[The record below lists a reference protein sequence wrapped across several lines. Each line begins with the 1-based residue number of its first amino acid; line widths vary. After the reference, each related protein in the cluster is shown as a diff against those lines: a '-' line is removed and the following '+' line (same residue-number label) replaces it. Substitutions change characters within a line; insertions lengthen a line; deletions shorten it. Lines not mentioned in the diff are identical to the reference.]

1 MIDTT
6 IGQNTFLNSVVYEG
20 KILSDW
26 INHFKID
33 FSGGD
38 VDVLT
43 TFISK
48 SSEANY
54 LYGKIKPYFELIESK
69 LKKKYNEEKVLL
81 VESYTLDKT
90 KRVPNLEILDSMVKD
105 LLKKQYEEL
114 DIAKYILTTF
124 EIIIKNY
131 EQLSYLV
138 SKKFS

>member
-6 IGQNTFLNSVVYEG
+6 INQNTFLNSVVYEG

-26 INHFKID
+26 INYFKLD
-33 FSGGD
+33 FNGGEN
-38 VDVLT
+38 DVLT
-43 TFISK
+43 TFMNK
-48 SSEANY
+48 SSEANF
-54 LYGKIKPYFELIESK
+54 LYSKIKPYFELIEAK

-81 VESYTLDKT
+81 VETYTLDKT
-90 KRVPNLEILDSMVKD
+90 KRVPNLDILDSMVKD

-114 DIAKYILTTF
+114 DIARYILTTF